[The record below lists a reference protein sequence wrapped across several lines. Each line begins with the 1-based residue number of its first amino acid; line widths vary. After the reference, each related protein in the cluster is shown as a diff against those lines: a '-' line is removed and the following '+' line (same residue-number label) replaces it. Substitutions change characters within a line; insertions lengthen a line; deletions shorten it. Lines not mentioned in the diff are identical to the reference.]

1 MLGNIK
7 HVSSDRWSSGSKD
20 HNFCNRGKGIKHVVG
35 NMPQTR
41 WKCQS
46 CKQNKPDKL
55 SNFAV
60 NANHAIEEQSKS
72 QSCFESK
79 DGQRI
84 LFV

>member
-1 MLGNIK
+1 
-7 HVSSDRWSSGSKD
+7 
-20 HNFCNRGKGIKHVVG
+20 
-35 NMPQTR
+35 MPQTR

-46 CKQNKPDKL
+46 YKQSKPDTL

-72 QSCFESK
+72 RSCLESK
-79 DGQRI
+79 DGERI